1 MLWNNMRKG
10 LKSYWRSYGPFP
22 TYLILWWQLS
32 AVAALLR
39 WACVFPPNK
48 LHLPAQ
54 SARPYLPDPIPHSS
68 FGSCSSVCCPA
79 AAAPSRQWS
88 PVCPAL
94 LEKGELVTTVWFIL
108 FHLCLSSSF
117 LSWSPTLQENRQWWV
132 CLRKLKRADVKPDSS
147 GYCCERYQ
155 KEFWG
160 SIDLEKVGHCQLPP
174 WTQLGSRNS
183 RTVCFALSLQEQV
196 LDVFW
201 ETSSCN

>member
-1 MLWNNMRKG
+1 MGLFLPTWSYDDSCQLWQPSSGGPACFPQTSCTFLPNQPG
-10 LKSYWRSYGPFP
+10 LIS
-22 TYLILWWQLS
+22 L
-32 AVAALLR
+32 
-39 WACVFPPNK
+39 
-48 LHLPAQ
+48 
-54 SARPYLPDPIPHSS
+54 IPHPTAPLAPVPQ
-68 FGSCSSVCCPA
+68 C
-79 AAAPSRQWS
+79 AAPSRQWS
-88 PVCPAL
+88 LVCPAL

-108 FHLCLSSSF
+108 FCLCLSSSF
-117 LSWSPTLQENRQWWV
+117 LRWSPTLQENRQWWV
-132 CLRKLKRADVKPDSS
+132 CLRKPKSADVKPDSS

-174 WTQLGSRNS
+174 WAQLGSRNS